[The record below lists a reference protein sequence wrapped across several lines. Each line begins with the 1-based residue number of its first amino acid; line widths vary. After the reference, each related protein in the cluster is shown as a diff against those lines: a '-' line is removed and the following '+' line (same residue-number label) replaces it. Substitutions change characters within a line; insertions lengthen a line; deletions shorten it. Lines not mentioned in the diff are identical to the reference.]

1 MTVVS
6 RLAGLI
12 GLGGARDTDPPRYRA
27 IAPGVIVTET
37 EAWAWYEID
46 TTNSD
51 LLGES
56 GRDAEQDLAEVGLRT
71 LVGRECHLR
80 VLWGR
85 IDGDTYL
92 HGLGLDAADENA
104 KEWAAA
110 RADDIDDLAL
120 PDRRVLL
127 GVKIAD
133 RTPSEAGNA
142 LGLSSP
148 RLPDGDL
155 ARYSAMAIQLG
166 GPLRATAWRVRLA
179 SAELLAWSISREL
192 HRSTVVPRDDT
203 ITGAP
208 LARLTAGRVEFGPDH
223 FVVLSPSGA
232 GACFGTVLALSD
244 FPEVLVTPGQEWL
257 ALLGMVETSPL
268 DAEATAGGPILVLP
282 EASVRFTVPS
292 FRASRKAVGE
302 ARRAAK
308 EQRQSAAK
316 TSAGEPEESILTAE
330 DELRGIE
337 FSLSRRHTLLVN
349 DHPRIVV
356 TGRTRAEL
364 DAKTTALVSAY
375 DEIGVTAVVM
385 ADEQREGWLETLP
398 CDRVRVPD
406 LGHWRDA
413 TAFAQSWFWGGSR
426 VGSSDPVIPSIG
438 YTTGTTSSLVRYL
451 ATEAVAQSDAP
462 VTALTGRTRR
472 GKTTL
477 MQLAC
482 LDVCLAPANADRNPW
497 VVLVDFKGDADGV
510 VTAAREYGVAADLI
524 QVGPAYAGVLDAF
537 ATSDPEH
544 AVENVVGALSLCLPR
559 HLADQATSMLQRAAA
574 QVRAHPGARSWQ
586 VVENLV
592 QDRQRQHRRQSDPRR
607 RRNPESHHRHRLR
620 PPRRRQADRRRG
632 VVADPVGADRAAV
645 PRGEPAR
652 GRHPRG
658 AVDAVATNERRRP
671 ARRARLV
678 HHHGRRPR
686 HAPPRQAARL
696 PRGAPADRVDRRPG
710 LPHPGRPDG
719 RRVRADPDAGHPGRH
734 RSDVAARAG
743 GEHLLGVRVR
753 PADQPGTDRAGR
765 TGRPARLT
773 TTVGT

>member
-1 MTVVS
+1 M
-6 RLAGLI
+6 
-12 GLGGARDTDPPRYRA
+12 
-27 IAPGVIVTET
+27 
-37 EAWAWYEID
+37 
-46 TTNSD
+46 
-51 LLGES
+51 
-56 GRDAEQDLAEVGLRT
+56 
-71 LVGRECHLR
+71 
-80 VLWGR
+80 
-85 IDGDTYL
+85 
-92 HGLGLDAADENA
+92 
-104 KEWAAA
+104 
-110 RADDIDDLAL
+110 
-120 PDRRVLL
+120 
-127 GVKIAD
+127 
-133 RTPSEAGNA
+133 
-142 LGLSSP
+142 
-148 RLPDGDL
+148 
-155 ARYSAMAIQLG
+155 
-166 GPLRATAWRVRLA
+166 
-179 SAELLAWSISREL
+179 
-192 HRSTVVPRDDT
+192 
-203 ITGAP
+203 
-208 LARLTAGRVEFGPDH
+208 EFGPDH

-426 VGSSDPVIPSIG
+426 VGSSDPAIPSIG

-559 HLADQATSMLQRAAA
+559 HLADQATSLLQRAAA

-592 QDRQRQHRRQSDPRR
+592 RIGSASTEGSLIRDVAETLKATTATGFGRLVAGKPTGNEVSLPTRSGLTVLQFPGVSLPEADTPEERWTPSQRMSVAALRGVLGWCTTMAGARDM
-607 RRNPESHHRHRLR
+607 RHRAKLLAF
-620 PPRRRQADRRRG
+620 PEVHLLTASTD
-632 VVADPVGADRAAV
+632 
-645 PRGEPAR
+645 
-652 GRHPRG
+652 GR
-658 AVDAVATNERRRP
+658 VYLT
-671 ARRARLV
+671 
-678 HHHGRRPR
+678 
-686 HAPPRQAARL
+686 QAARM
-696 PRGAPADRVDRRPG
+696 GAAFGLTLMLDTQDVTGLTSLPG
-710 LPHPGRPDG
+710 LVESISSVFGFAQQTNQEQTALAELVGLPVNDDSRHLIDALDRSTGSLFAEQPTHDVRRGHCLFRDRQGRVATVQVTIPTEAL
-719 RRVRADPDAGHPGRH
+719 RATLDTSAQASAARYADETEAARPP
-734 RSDVAARAG
+734 DVAQ
-743 GEHLLGVRVR
+743 L
-753 PADQPGTDRAGR
+753 PAPDDA
-765 TGRPARLT
+765 LT
-773 TTVGT
+773 VEPVAAATSEVEQG